1 MSNLSPSSSLPPSRR
16 DSVRG
21 CIPKQPLCY
30 ACVLPMI
37 ALALLS
43 GCDQG
48 PPPTVPLPPPPVS
61 LSPGGGPSGGG
72 APAPTTPAAAAP
84 AKAAADQPAP
94 NQPAPITDSNLA
106 PGKIEL
112 PAGFDPAQVPAQPK
126 SEGAAPA
133 QDSKEEAADPIRS
146 GKGLELPPAA
156 PNSSQLNSPQ
166 SPAYPLPGYPMPG
179 IVLRDAPNSSRLET
193 KPRYRFVTAPA
204 APLQETADAKTVGV
218 TLKASAWSEIAK
230 AVSKTG
236 KVTVVDLWSLACEPC
251 LKEFPGL
258 VKLHRELGDKV
269 ACASVNLDFDGRKTK
284 PAESYRPRA
293 EAFLASVK
301 ATFPNYLSTTAS
313 DEVFGEVGI
322 DSIPAVM
329 VFDANGKLIRT
340 FSDVGDDAG
349 FTYDKNVIPFVQ
361 GAVAKSP

>member
-61 LSPGGGPSGGG
+61 ISPGGGAPRGG
-72 APAPTTPAAAAP
+72 APAPNTPEAAAP
-84 AKAAADQPAP
+84 AKAATDQPAP
-94 NQPAPITDSNLA
+94 SQPAPITDSNLA

-112 PAGFDPAQVPAQPK
+112 PAGFDPAKVPAQPTA
-126 SEGAAPA
+126 EGAAPA
-133 QDSKEEAADPIRS
+133 QDSKQEAADPIRS

-156 PNSSQLNSPQ
+156 PNSSQL
-166 SPAYPLPGYPMPG
+166 
-179 IVLRDAPNSSRLET
+179 ET

-204 APLQETADAKTVGV
+204 APLQETADAKSAGV

>member
-1 MSNLSPSSSLPPSRR
+1 MSNLAPTSNLPPSRR
-16 DSVRG
+16 VSLRG
-21 CIPKQPLCY
+21 RIPKQPLCY
-30 ACVLPMI
+30 ACILPMI

-48 PPPTVPLPPPPVS
+48 PPPTVPLPPPPVK
-61 LSPGGGPSGGG
+61 LSPGGGGPPRGGS
-72 APAPTTPAAAAP
+72 PAAAATDTPEATAP
-84 AKAAADQPAP
+84 AKPAAP
-94 NQPAPITDSNLA
+94 NQPTPITDSNLA

-112 PAGFDPAQVPAQPK
+112 PAGFDPAKVPAQPTA
-126 SEGAAPA
+126 EGAAPA
-133 QDSKEEAADPIRS
+133 GDAKENAADPIRS
-146 GKGLELPPAA
+146 GKGLELPPASPNSSQLDPPKIPDDYPEPGIVLREA
-156 PNSSQLNSPQ
+156 PNSSQL
-166 SPAYPLPGYPMPG
+166 
-179 IVLRDAPNSSRLET
+179 APESS
-193 KPRYRFVTAPA
+193 YRFVA
-204 APLQETADAKTVGV
+204 APVALLQETADAKNAGV
-218 TLKASAWSEIAK
+218 TLKASAWPEIAK

-301 ATFPNYLSTTAS
+301 ATFPNYLSTSAS

-329 VFDANGKLIRT
+329 VFDANGKLVRT

-361 GAVAKSP
+361 GAVAKSK

>member
-1 MSNLSPSSSLPPSRR
+1 
-16 DSVRG
+16 
-21 CIPKQPLCY
+21 
-30 ACVLPMI
+30 MI

-61 LSPGGGPSGGG
+61 LSPGGGGPRGG
-72 APAPTTPAAAAP
+72 ATTPTAPEAAAP
-84 AKAAADQPAP
+84 AKAATDQPAP
-94 NQPAPITDSNLA
+94 TQPAPTQPAPITDSNLA

-112 PAGFDPAQVPAQPK
+112 PAGFDPAKVPAQPTA
-126 SEGAAPA
+126 EGAAPA
-133 QDSKEEAADPIRS
+133 QDAKDGAADPIRS
-146 GKGLELPPAA
+146 GKGLELPPASSD
-156 PNSSQLNSPQ
+156 SSQLNSPER
-166 SPAYPLPGYPMPG
+166 PAFPLPSYPMPG
-179 IVLRDAPNSSRLET
+179 IVLRAAPNSSQLET
-193 KPRYRFVTAPA
+193 KPRYRFVAAPA
-204 APLQETADAKTVGV
+204 APLQETADAKSAGV
-218 TLKASAWSEIAK
+218 TLKASAWPDIAK

-361 GAVAKSP
+361 GAVAKAK

>member
-1 MSNLSPSSSLPPSRR
+1 
-16 DSVRG
+16 
-21 CIPKQPLCY
+21 
-30 ACVLPMI
+30 
-37 ALALLS
+37 
-43 GCDQG
+43 
-48 PPPTVPLPPPPVS
+48 VPLPPPPVS
-61 LSPGGGPSGGG
+61 ISPGGGAPRGG
-72 APAPTTPAAAAP
+72 APAPNTPEAAAP
-84 AKAAADQPAP
+84 AKAATDQPAP
-94 NQPAPITDSNLA
+94 NQPAPSQPAPSQPAPITDSNLA

-112 PAGFDPAQVPAQPK
+112 PAGFDPAKVPAQPTA
-126 SEGAAPA
+126 EGAAPA
-133 QDSKEEAADPIRS
+133 QDSKQEAADPIRS

-156 PNSSQLNSPQ
+156 PNSSQL
-166 SPAYPLPGYPMPG
+166 
-179 IVLRDAPNSSRLET
+179 ET

-204 APLQETADAKTVGV
+204 APLQETADAKSAGV

>member
-1 MSNLSPSSSLPPSRR
+1 
-16 DSVRG
+16 
-21 CIPKQPLCY
+21 
-30 ACVLPMI
+30 
-37 ALALLS
+37 
-43 GCDQG
+43 
-48 PPPTVPLPPPPVS
+48 
-61 LSPGGGPSGGG
+61 
-72 APAPTTPAAAAP
+72 
-84 AKAAADQPAP
+84 
-94 NQPAPITDSNLA
+94 
-106 PGKIEL
+106 
-112 PAGFDPAQVPAQPK
+112 
-126 SEGAAPA
+126 
-133 QDSKEEAADPIRS
+133 
-146 GKGLELPPAA
+146 
-156 PNSSQLNSPQ
+156 
-166 SPAYPLPGYPMPG
+166 MPG

-204 APLQETADAKTVGV
+204 APLQETADAKSAGV

>member
-1 MSNLSPSSSLPPSRR
+1 MSNLSPTSSLPPSRR

-30 ACVLPMI
+30 ACFLPMI

-48 PPPTVPLPPPPVS
+48 PPPIVPLPPPPVS

-72 APAPTTPAAAAP
+72 RPAPTTPAAAAP

-112 PAGFDPAQVPAQPK
+112 PAGFDPAQVPAEPTA
-126 SEGAAPA
+126 EGAAPA
-133 QDSKEEAADPIRS
+133 ADASPKAADPIRS

-156 PNSSQLNSPQ
+156 PDSSQ
-166 SPAYPLPGYPMPG
+166 
-179 IVLRDAPNSSRLET
+179 LET
-193 KPRYRFVTAPA
+193 KPPYRFVAAPF
-204 APLQETADAKTVGV
+204 APLQETANAKSAGV
-218 TLKASAWSEIAK
+218 TLKASAWPEIAK

-258 VKLHRELGDKV
+258 VKLHRELGDKI

-361 GAVAKSP
+361 GAVAKSQ

>member
-1 MSNLSPSSSLPPSRR
+1 
-16 DSVRG
+16 
-21 CIPKQPLCY
+21 
-30 ACVLPMI
+30 MI
-37 ALALLS
+37 AIAILS

-61 LSPGGGPSGGG
+61 LSPGGGGPPRS
-72 APAPTTPAAAAP
+72 ASPAPTAPAAAPTNPEAAAP
-84 AKAAADQPAP
+84 AKTPAD
-94 NQPAPITDSNLA
+94 QPAPITDSNLA

-112 PAGFDPAQVPAQPK
+112 PAGFDPAQVPAEPTA
-126 SEGAAPA
+126 EGAAPA
-133 QDSKEEAADPIRS
+133 ADASPKAADPIRS

-156 PNSSQLNSPQ
+156 PDSSQ
-166 SPAYPLPGYPMPG
+166 
-179 IVLRDAPNSSRLET
+179 LET
-193 KPRYRFVTAPA
+193 KPPYRFVAAPF
-204 APLQETADAKTVGV
+204 APLQETANAKSVGV
-218 TLKASAWSEIAK
+218 TLKASAWPEIAK
-230 AVSKTG
+230 AVAKTG

-258 VKLHRELGDKV
+258 VKLHRELGDKI

-361 GAVAKSP
+361 GAVAKSQ

>member
-1 MSNLSPSSSLPPSRR
+1 MSNLSPTSTLPPSRR

-21 CIPKQPLCY
+21 RIPKQPLCY

-61 LSPGGGPSGGG
+61 LSPGGGGPRDG
-72 APAPTTPAAAAP
+72 APAPTAPEAAAP
-84 AKAAADQPAP
+84 AKATTDQPAP
-94 NQPAPITDSNLA
+94 TQPAPITDSNLA

-112 PAGFDPAQVPAQPK
+112 PAGFDPAKVPAQPTA
-126 SEGAAPA
+126 EGAAPA
-133 QDSKEEAADPIRS
+133 QDAKDEAADPIRS

-156 PNSSQLNSPQ
+156 PNSSQL
-166 SPAYPLPGYPMPG
+166 
-179 IVLRDAPNSSRLET
+179 ET
-193 KPRYRFVTAPA
+193 KPRYRFVTTPA
-204 APLQETADAKTVGV
+204 APLQETADAKSAGV

-361 GAVAKSP
+361 GAVAKAK

>member
-1 MSNLSPSSSLPPSRR
+1 MSNLSPTSSLPPSRR

-30 ACVLPMI
+30 ACFLPMI

-48 PPPTVPLPPPPVS
+48 PPPIVPLPPPPVS

-72 APAPTTPAAAAP
+72 GPAPTTPAAAAP
-84 AKAAADQPAP
+84 AKAAADQPAPNQPAPNQPAP

-112 PAGFDPAQVPAQPK
+112 PAGFDPALVPAEPK

-156 PNSSQLNSPQ
+156 PNSS
-166 SPAYPLPGYPMPG
+166 
-179 IVLRDAPNSSRLET
+179 RLET
-193 KPRYRFVTAPA
+193 KPPYRFVTAPA
-204 APLQETADAKTVGV
+204 APLQETANAKSVGV
-218 TLKASAWSEIAK
+218 TLKASAWPEIAK
-230 AVSKTG
+230 AVAKTG

-258 VKLHRELGDKV
+258 VKLHRELGDKI

-361 GAVAKSP
+361 GAVAKSQ

>member
-61 LSPGGGPSGGG
+61 ISPGGGAPRGG
-72 APAPTTPAAAAP
+72 APAPNTPEAAAP
-84 AKAAADQPAP
+84 AKAATDQPAP
-94 NQPAPITDSNLA
+94 SQPAPITDSNLA

-112 PAGFDPAQVPAQPK
+112 PAGFDPAKVPAQPTA
-126 SEGAAPA
+126 EGAAPA

-156 PNSSQLNSPQ
+156 PNSSQL
-166 SPAYPLPGYPMPG
+166 
-179 IVLRDAPNSSRLET
+179 ET

-204 APLQETADAKTVGV
+204 APLQETADAKSAGV

-269 ACASVNLDFDGRKTK
+269 VCASVNLDFDGRKTK

>member
-1 MSNLSPSSSLPPSRR
+1 MSNLSPTSSLPPSRR

-30 ACVLPMI
+30 ACFLPMI

-61 LSPGGGPSGGG
+61 LSPGGGGPPRSASPAPS
-72 APAPTTPAAAAP
+72 APAAAPTNPEAAAP
-84 AKAAADQPAP
+84 AKAPAD
-94 NQPAPITDSNLA
+94 QPAPITDSNLA

-112 PAGFDPAQVPAQPK
+112 PAGFDPAQVPAEPTA
-126 SEGAAPA
+126 EGAAPA
-133 QDSKEEAADPIRS
+133 ADASPKAADPIRS

-156 PNSSQLNSPQ
+156 PNSSQLK
-166 SPAYPLPGYPMPG
+166 
-179 IVLRDAPNSSRLET
+179 T
-193 KPRYRFVTAPA
+193 KPPYRFVAAPF
-204 APLQETADAKTVGV
+204 APLQETANAKIAGV
-218 TLKASAWSEIAK
+218 TLKASAWPEIAK

-258 VKLHRELGDKV
+258 VKLHRELGDKI

-361 GAVAKSP
+361 GAVAKSQ

>member
-1 MSNLSPSSSLPPSRR
+1 MSNLSPTSSLPPSRR

-30 ACVLPMI
+30 ACFLPMI

-48 PPPTVPLPPPPVS
+48 PPPIVPLPPPPVS

-72 APAPTTPAAAAP
+72 GPAPTTPAAAAP
-84 AKAAADQPAP
+84 AKAAADQPAPNQPAP

-112 PAGFDPAQVPAQPK
+112 PAGFDPALVPAQPK
-126 SEGAAPA
+126 PEGAAPA

-156 PNSSQLNSPQ
+156 PNSS
-166 SPAYPLPGYPMPG
+166 
-179 IVLRDAPNSSRLET
+179 RLET
-193 KPRYRFVTAPA
+193 KPPYRFVTAPA
-204 APLQETADAKTVGV
+204 APLQETANAKSVGV
-218 TLKASAWSEIAK
+218 TLKASAWPEIAK
-230 AVSKTG
+230 AVAKTG

-258 VKLHRELGDKV
+258 VKLHRELGDKI

-361 GAVAKSP
+361 GAVAKSK